1 MGETSTTGS
10 VRITADRSFPSHVP
24 LVVSF
29 CLPSSVIHECLLFIE
44 YSTLSHL
51 MSSLSLFSASSLSL
65 SGLSILTSSSSK
77 SRDPS
82 SPRFRIFLAY
92 HGFCLTERTTY
103 TSICIESMGNW
114 YASDRIWS
122 RLATR
127 PRSQLYIASLES
139 SPRQGRRQS
148 NTRVDEAVSLIITF
162 SLTSTMSSYSTPK
175 ANQYKP
181 SSQRRTRICTECS
194 KDQLRASTR

>member
-1 MGETSTTGS
+1 MIGETSTAGS

-29 CLPSSVIHECLLFIE
+29 CLPSSVIHECLLSLSRWLQALLFIE
-44 YSTLSHL
+44 FSTRSHP

-77 SRDPS
+77 SQGPS

-103 TSICIESMGNW
+103 TSICIESMENW
-114 YASDRIWS
+114 YASDRTWS

-139 SPRQGRRQS
+139 SPR
-148 NTRVDEAVSLIITF
+148 
-162 SLTSTMSSYSTPK
+162 
-175 ANQYKP
+175 
-181 SSQRRTRICTECS
+181 
-194 KDQLRASTR
+194 